1 MQIKICG
8 LKRNEDVDYVNQ
20 TKPDC
25 VGFVFAG
32 AKRKID
38 YDTAKMLREKLDPSI
53 PSVGVFVNAKI
64 EFVVQLLEEGVIQ
77 IVQLHGD
84 EDANYIQNLRHELEK
99 SVVINKNMS
108 GNITIIK
115 AIRVKSS
122 EEVLEAEKMAVD
134 YLLLDAFQEDEYG
147 GSGKVFDHNLIPKL
161 KKPYFLAGGITEGN
175 VVGILDLL
183 KRKDNL
189 PYCVDVSSSV
199 ETDGLKDR
207 AKIAQ
212 IVEVVHEYF

>member
-38 YDTAKMLREKLDPSI
+38 FDTAKMLREKLDPSI

-99 SVVINKNMS
+99 SVITYK
-108 GNITIIK
+108 NITIIK
-115 AIRVKSS
+115 AIRVKSL

-134 YLLLDAFQEDEYG
+134 YLLLDAFKEDEYG

-161 KKPYFLAGGITEGN
+161 KKPYFLAGGITAGN
-175 VVGILDLL
+175 VVGILDSL